1 MTIRIKN
8 YWLIASITLALTV
21 PAVVPAMASA
31 ATSAA
36 PAAGCRGISND
47 IAGGA
52 NSATG
57 GNDINCKDANV
68 NNGGIA
74 KIGRSIVNILSLI
87 VGIVAVIMIIFGGF
101 RYITSGGD
109 SGKVGNAKNTLIYA
123 MVGLAIAALAQI
135 LIRFVLFQ
143 TTQITAC
150 PTNPN
155 ISASNSKCKP

>member
-1 MTIRIKN
+1 MIIKIKN
-8 YWLIASITLALTV
+8 LWLIAIVTLALTV
-21 PAVVPAMASA
+21 PAVVPVMASA
-31 ATSAA
+31 A
-36 PAAGCRGISND
+36 AGCSGISDD

-57 GNDINCKDANV
+57 GTDINCKDTNV
-68 NNGGIA
+68 DDGGIA

-87 VGIVAVIMIIFGGF
+87 VGIAAVIMIIFGGF

-109 SGKVGNAKNTLIYA
+109 SGKVSNAKNTLIYA

-150 PTNPN
+150 PTNPS